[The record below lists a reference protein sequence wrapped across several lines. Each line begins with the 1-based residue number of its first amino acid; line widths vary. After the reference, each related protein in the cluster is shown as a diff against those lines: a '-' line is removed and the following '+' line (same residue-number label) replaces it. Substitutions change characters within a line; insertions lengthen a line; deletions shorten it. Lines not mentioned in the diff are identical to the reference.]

1 MFLDFAICK
10 MDGCWLVT
18 KPNKM
23 KIFLLAIHISMKL
36 LTTFWKRNIRILVIS
51 RKKILVNGMLLL
63 IKEFLKK

>member
-1 MFLDFAICK
+1 MCVVDKKIAFLQQNAVFLDFAICK

-36 LTTFWKRNIRILVIS
+36 LTTF
-51 RKKILVNGMLLL
+51 
-63 IKEFLKK
+63 